1 MKLQQAAAVLFL
13 LNAAIIVYFFAQ
25 IRLALAAMNAE
36 DTECPPARSSGR
48 SWTPF
53 VVAFAAGGAAN
64 VFGKGL
70 GASQPPVSSW
80 DYARRDLIGKL
91 HASM

>member
-70 GASQPPVSSW
+70 GAGQPAGRSW
-80 DYARRDLIGKL
+80 DEARRDLIGKL

>member
-1 MKLQQAAAVLFL
+1 MKLQQTAAVLFL
-13 LNAAIIVYFFAQ
+13 LNAAIIVFFFAQ

-36 DTECPPARSSGR
+36 DTECPPAKSRGR